1 MASFHVEQNFLLS
14 GCDVEEALLVFEFD
28 FEVFGFG
35 LGFVDFVFV
44 LVLEYAEFADLFL
57 NSDKCYF
64 HLVDFVLQTHPL
76 LSDLVVLDSDF
87 S

>member
-57 NSDKCYF
+57 T
-64 HLVDFVLQTHPL
+64 QTNVTFI
-76 LSDLVVLDSDF
+76 LSILSSRPTLCF
-87 S
+87 LI

>member
-14 GCDVEEALLVFEFD
+14 GCDIEQTLLVFEFD

-57 NSDKCYF
+57 T
-64 HLVDFVLQTHPL
+64 QTNVTFI
-76 LSDLVVLDSDF
+76 LSILS
-87 S
+87 